1 MENTRR
7 LLRWAKDTQ
16 GVQLNGIE
24 PKSLP
29 GRGIGI
35 VASRKIKVHPSC
47 SPLLLLP
54 TSWILRPQGG

>member
-24 PKSLP
+24 PRSLP

-35 VASRKIKVHPSC
+35 VASRKIKVHP
-47 SPLLLLP
+47 P
-54 TSWILRPQGG
+54 RPFSLG

>member
-7 LLRWAKDTQ
+7 LLRWANDTQ

-24 PKSLP
+24 PRSIP

-35 VASRKIKVHPSC
+35 VASRKIKVPPQLPS
-47 SPLLLLP
+47 PAYG
-54 TSWILRPQGG
+54 R